1 MDASWYG
8 HQVIFRVQFKIPTAH
23 IDVRHRMA
31 TDLNIHRK
39 SKFSEGNSEED
50 RARNFEVHNRERTW
64 LVCYALDRSISAQ
77 MGKPYGI
84 REECVCLVA
93 RFYFNRHQFPV
104 KPGEL
109 GGASACDSVL
119 TNCRTDFVV
128 SRIQLHHPECKEM
141 VHVQDGHP

>member
-1 MDASWYG
+1 
-8 HQVIFRVQFKIPTAH
+8 
-23 IDVRHRMA
+23 MA

-39 SKFSEGNSEED
+39 SKFSDGNSEED

-84 REECVCLVA
+84 REECVRLVV
-93 RFYFNRHQFPV
+93 YLYSNHHQFPA

-109 GGASACDSVL
+109 SGACDFKPG
-119 TNCRTDFVV
+119 TD
-128 SRIQLHHPECKEM
+128 QLPGEFGCFTYTVTSSGTQRNGACPRWLYLKM
-141 VHVQDGHP
+141 LRSLPML

>member
-1 MDASWYG
+1 
-8 HQVIFRVQFKIPTAH
+8 
-23 IDVRHRMA
+23 MA

-39 SKFSEGNSEED
+39 SKFSDGNSEED

-84 REECVCLVA
+84 REEYVYLVA
-93 RFYFNRHQFPV
+93 HFYSNYHQFPA

-109 GGASACDSVL
+109 SGARVCKPG
-119 TNCRTDFVV
+119 TD
-128 SRIQLHHPECKEM
+128 QLP
-141 VHVQDGHP
+141 D